1 MAPERLGP
9 CRRQGASEASPTVSF
24 IKRVVLVNALVP
36 AVMIGSDAVHG
47 RLGANPV
54 EFVLRG
60 TGIMALLFL
69 ALTLTVTPARKLL
82 GVPWLTKL
90 RRMLGL
96 LSFGYA
102 TVHVGLYLSLEQGFD
117 LVAVARDL
125 VTRPFIT
132 LGALAFGFMVPLA
145 WTSTNAAIRR
155 LGKRWARLHQRVY
168 LVAVFAV
175 VHYWLEVKADTTRPA
190 IFASVFALLLFYRF
204 VRRGIPKTVA

>member
-1 MAPERLGP
+1 MAPER
-9 CRRQGASEASPTVSF
+9 VDF
-24 IKRVVLVNALVP
+24 VKRLVLVNALVP
-36 AVMIGSDAVHG
+36 AVLIGSDAAHG

-82 GVPWLTKL
+82 GAGWLLKL

-102 TVHVGLYLSLEQGFD
+102 VVHVALYLSLEQGLD
-117 LVAVARDL
+117 LLAVARDV

-145 WTSTNAAIRR
+145 WTSTNAAIKR
-155 LGKRWARLHQRVY
+155 LGKRWGELHKRVY

-175 VHYWLEVKADTTRPA
+175 GHYWLEVKADTTKPVVFAA
-190 IFASVFALLLFYRF
+190 IFGLLLFYRF
-204 VRRGIPKTVA
+204 VMRRVA

>member
-1 MAPERLGP
+1 MAPERV
-9 CRRQGASEASPTVSF
+9 EFV
-24 IKRVVLVNALVP
+24 KRVILVNALVP
-36 AVMIGSDAVHG
+36 AVLIGSDAVGG

-69 ALTLTVTPARKLL
+69 ALSLTVTPARKLL
-82 GVPWLTKL
+82 GAAWLTKL
-90 RRMLGL
+90 RRTLGL

-102 TVHVGLYLSLEQGFD
+102 TVHVSLYLALEQGFD
-117 LVAVARDL
+117 LLAVARDV

-155 LGKRWARLHQRVY
+155 LGKRWGELHKRVY
-168 LVAVFAV
+168 VVAVLAV
-175 VHYWLEVKADTTRPA
+175 LHYWLEVKADTTKPIVFAA
-190 IFASVFALLLFYRF
+190 IFGLLLFYRF
-204 VRRGIPKTVA
+204 VMRRTA